1 MKNVAIID
9 YSIGNLFSVQQA
21 CKEVG
26 LNPFLVSTPKEL
38 KSADALILPGVGAF
52 GQGMQ
57 NLVSSGLDEEI
68 KSFIKT
74 GKPFMGICLGMQ
86 LLLKSSAEFGESQG
100 LGIIDGI
107 VRKLPDDNKELPVPK
122 ISWDEINEKD
132 IAWDNTPL
140 RGIQNKT
147 DFYFV
152 HSYYCD
158 LSSTENELSYT
169 THGEL
174 NYCSSILKDNVFA
187 TQYHPEKSSKSGLQ
201 IYQNW
206 KDLN

>member
-1 MKNVAIID
+1 LKNVAIID

-26 LNPFLVSTPKEL
+26 LNPFLVSRIENL

-52 GQGMQ
+52 GQGME
-57 NLVSSGLDEEI
+57 NLKSSGLDEEI
-68 KSFIKT
+68 KAFIQT

-86 LLLKSSAEFGESQG
+86 LLLEKSEEFGDSKG
-100 LGIIDGI
+100 LGIIPGT
-107 VRKLPDDNKELPVPK
+107 VRKLPKENKSLPVPK
-122 ISWDEINEKD
+122 ITWDEINKKNISWE
-132 IAWDNTPL
+132 NTPL
-140 RGIQNKT
+140 KNINNKE

-152 HSYYCD
+152 HSYYCE
-158 LSSTENELSYT
+158 LSSNEFELSYT

-201 IYQNW
+201 IYQDW